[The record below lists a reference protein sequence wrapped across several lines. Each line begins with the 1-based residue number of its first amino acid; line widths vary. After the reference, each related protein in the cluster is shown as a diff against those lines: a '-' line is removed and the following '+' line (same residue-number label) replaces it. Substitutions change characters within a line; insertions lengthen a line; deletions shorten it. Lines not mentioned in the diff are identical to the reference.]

1 MVNGIG
7 SLISLSGLSFLVY
20 RSTRDLCLLILYT
33 ANIPSSLI
41 RSSSFMVVSLG
52 FSMYSMLLSAVTVL
66 LIFLKKLF
74 ILFYFFSRF
83 IHGILHVSMPFSQIF
98 PPSPSPT

>member
-1 MVNGIG
+1 MVNAIV

-20 RSTRDLCLLILYT
+20 RNARDLCVLILYI

-66 LIFLKKLF
+66 LL
-74 ILFYFFSRF
+74 
-83 IHGILHVSMPFSQIF
+83 
-98 PPSPSPT
+98 